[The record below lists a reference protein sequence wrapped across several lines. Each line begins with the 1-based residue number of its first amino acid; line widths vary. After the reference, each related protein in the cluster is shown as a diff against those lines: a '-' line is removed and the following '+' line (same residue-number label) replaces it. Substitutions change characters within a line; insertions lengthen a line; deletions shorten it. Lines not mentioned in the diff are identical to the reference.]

1 MAWCSV
7 ANHFKR
13 IHCIAC
19 ITVYYVVLAE
29 FKTRI
34 GIPAGNA
41 WVLLIFCKEG
51 EKCSNHCMWSPN
63 FLHTT
68 ARNWI
73 QTWFHASLNQAGM
86 KRRLEFDFGALS
98 CLRITSIAD
107 MELVRLKLAKQYFPP
122 FFVSPPWCPLP
133 APIRRLS
140 SETCGPRLAKMAASA
155 PCSSVVCTAWARRGQ
170 KCTATRSMVRPSG
183 LQTACMCKAKATS
196 TRALKRSQSWCARW
210 QRMRIG
216 SLARSMAAQE
226 AAHPLFLKPTRVS
239 WHPVPWRWRGEESS
253 PLILWSSPSVPVH
266 PGTRRQGKQCPS
278 KWYTTSWRVAVA
290 I

>member
-73 QTWFHASLNQAGM
+73 QTWFHASLIQAGM

-107 MELVRLKLAKQYFPP
+107 FKRIHCIVMHYSLLCCLSFFIIFFIMYKMLYHLIWYVILYF
-122 FFVSPPWCPLP
+122 FPL
-133 APIRRLS
+133 S
-140 SETCGPRLAKMAASA
+140 CHS
-155 PCSSVVCTAWARRGQ
+155 
-170 KCTATRSMVRPSG
+170 
-183 LQTACMCKAKATS
+183 
-196 TRALKRSQSWCARW
+196 
-210 QRMRIG
+210 
-216 SLARSMAAQE
+216 
-226 AAHPLFLKPTRVS
+226 VS
-239 WHPVPWRWRGEESS
+239 WLDE
-253 PLILWSSPSVPVH
+253 LMKLSVFNLCCCYLLVIVVYLSRKEFLMH
-266 PGTRRQGKQCPS
+266 KHWLMC
-278 KWYTTSWRVAVA
+278 
-290 I
+290 

>member
-98 CLRITSIAD
+98 CLRITSIAEN
-107 MELVRLKLAKQYFPP
+107 MLSLNLQVYMCAQLGECTIMHSLHTANMSVHKHATCLSAFQTCSYTTCHCWSLLYGFGHSTYYEFQYWSMWVTTYIAC
-122 FFVSPPWCPLP
+122 FFVYVGNNLNH
-133 APIRRLS
+133 I
-140 SETCGPRLAKMAASA
+140 
-155 PCSSVVCTAWARRGQ
+155 
-170 KCTATRSMVRPSG
+170 
-183 LQTACMCKAKATS
+183 
-196 TRALKRSQSWCARW
+196 
-210 QRMRIG
+210 
-216 SLARSMAAQE
+216 
-226 AAHPLFLKPTRVS
+226 
-239 WHPVPWRWRGEESS
+239 
-253 PLILWSSPSVPVH
+253 
-266 PGTRRQGKQCPS
+266 
-278 KWYTTSWRVAVA
+278 
-290 I
+290 